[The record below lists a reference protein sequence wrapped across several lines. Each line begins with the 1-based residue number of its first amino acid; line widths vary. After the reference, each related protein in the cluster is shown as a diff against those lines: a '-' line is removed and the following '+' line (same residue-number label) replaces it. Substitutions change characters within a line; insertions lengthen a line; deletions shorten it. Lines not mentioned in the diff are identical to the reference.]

1 MEWNERVPM
10 AVNDIRILLL
20 ALTGAYFMYLL
31 AERLLASSRRNRLEH
46 VVHVNGTRGKS
57 AVTRLIAA
65 GLQAGGVKACAK
77 TTGTVPV
84 FLTVSGEEQKIRR
97 LGPANIREQLWAL
110 RAAAGQKAQVLAAE
124 CMAVDPALQ
133 KLTQRQMLRAD
144 IGVITNVRPDHP
156 QEMGGT
162 LEAVCDALSGTIPE
176 GGRLFTAERALF
188 DRLAQNARAHRA
200 AILQCLPA
208 PKEEAEFKK
217 IDFPENVAL
226 ALAVCGALGV
236 DRETAL
242 CGMRTLY
249 RRDPYALSYHL
260 LPGGALFVNA
270 MAAND
275 ITSTGTILADALGRE
290 DAGLKR
296 LTLVLNN
303 RADRASRTGQMI
315 QWTAEVRPRAVY
327 LMGASGPWAA
337 RRLRA
342 LGLEH
347 VFCTTATRL
356 DLCAFGED
364 DLVFAAGNIA
374 GEGILLMRRVEK
386 EGSLLVR

>member
-1 MEWNERVPM
+1 MSVCAM
-10 AVNDIRILLL
+10 AVNDLRILLL
-20 ALTGAYFMYLL
+20 ALTGAYFLYLL
-31 AERLLASSRRNRLEH
+31 AERLLASNRRKRLEH
-46 VVHVNGTRGKS
+46 VVHINGTRGKS

-65 GLQAGGVKACAK
+65 GLQAGGVKTCAK
-77 TTGTVPV
+77 TTGTVPML
-84 FLTVSGEEQKIRR
+84 LTVSGEEHKIRR

-110 RAAAGQKAQVLAAE
+110 HAAARQKARVLAIE

-133 KLTQRQMLRAD
+133 RLTQRQMLRAD

-188 DRLAQNARAHRA
+188 DRLTQNARAHHA

-208 PKEEAEFKK
+208 PEEEAAFKK

-226 ALAVCGALGV
+226 ALAVCVALGV

-242 CGMRTLY
+242 DGMRTLY
-249 RRDPYALSYHL
+249 RRDPYALSYHA

-275 ITSTGTILADALGRE
+275 TASTGAVLAEALGRE
-290 DAGLKR
+290 DAGSRR

-303 RADRASRTGQMI
+303 RADRAARTGQMI
-315 QWTAEVRPRAVY
+315 RWAGEVQPYTVF
-327 LMGASGPWAA
+327 LMGAAGPWAA

-342 LGLEH
+342 MGLKR
-347 VFCTTATRL
+347 VFCIAAARL
-356 DLCAFGED
+356 DLRVFGEN

-374 GEGILLMRRVEK
+374 GEGILLMRRVKE